1 MRLELLTEALRVLDK
16 DPTDL
21 FERTAPS
28 AVGTPRESA
37 VDGLCGSMS
46 PMLFASGEEEEIPL
60 AEFLAGVDTTDVE
73 RRYGTFCWTH
83 NQRLTDAWCFVAGV

>member
-73 RRYGTFCWTH
+73 RRYGTLCWTH
-83 NQRLTDAWCFVAGV
+83 NQRWGCTC